1 MEAMEASKVYTPQS
15 LDITFDSNNDEK
27 DINLADLIGEED
39 YYFSKVENSDFILK
53 TMESLNKIE
62 KEILIDRYFNKKNP
76 GINCKEIRYLTNDGI
91 KNREKGYWKIKKRS
105 RKGNDNLIIKNRH
118 TSGGCEVKKK

>member
-1 MEAMEASKVYTPQS
+1 MEASKVYTPQS
-15 LDITFDSNNDEK
+15 LDITFDSSNDEK

-62 KEILIDRYFNKKNP
+62 KEILIDRYFNKKTQVSIANRL
-76 GINCKEIRYLTNDGI
+76 EISQMTVSRI
-91 KNREKGYWKIKKRS
+91 EKKVIKKLR
-105 RKGNDNLIIKNRH
+105 REPEKAMIF
-118 TSGGCEVKKK
+118 